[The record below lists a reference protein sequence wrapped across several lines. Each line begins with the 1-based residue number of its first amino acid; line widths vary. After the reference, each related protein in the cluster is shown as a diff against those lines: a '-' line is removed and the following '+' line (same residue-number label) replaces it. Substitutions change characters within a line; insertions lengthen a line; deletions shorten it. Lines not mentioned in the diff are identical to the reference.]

1 MGVCD
6 FFKKFFKSDNLEN
19 SEEDFVKEDSIKLK
33 ENIESEENFKI
44 KFEKEINML
53 NEIVIEK
60 DGVRYIQKGDLGNIV
75 LYPKDYKGKVV
86 LKIDDKEVV
95 VDLSKDEVVDFVEE
109 DLGLHLLGDG
119 YKLVTT
125 INFEDITDYEV
136 NNFKSINKSTIESQ
150 GLWAGYGV
158 RKLKLILDEELED
171 LLTNAKDKLEV
182 NLKLL
187 YKNNEKIDNLEFE
200 ADIDGESLV
209 INLDTDKFV
218 EFFENNENEFL
229 FSGELEFVFNRRDIS
244 GRDDKV
250 EYILSYPITIKIVNP
265 NSVLDTTQSI
275 SIDFGTSSTC
285 VAKNRGKDLIAFTDS
300 PQGIEDYENK
310 TILILMQWEKI
321 YNQWK
326 RENKTIPYIKRKKE
340 NVSYDDAGKE
350 DYFDYSNP
358 VIEELKEAPSAKVID
373 AIVSEFKLLPKKL
386 KKDKINKPSFRPFDN
401 WKNVVFLTDDIGE
414 EDEETINPI
423 AFYAYFI
430 GRSVNL
436 QINNKIYGRY
446 EVTIPVSFND
456 EEREIIRKSIE
467 YGIKRA
473 IPSMVR
479 DKVEIKLGKEESV
492 ALLGAAQQIKVIS
505 SKEPQMFAVFDFGGG
520 TIDFSYGVFRKADR
534 NNPIME
540 EEKRFREVVE
550 LFHTDGLVKG
560 GEVLIERLAY
570 RIYTWNKDIMKE
582 HRISIAVPEG
592 EEWIKNFDS
601 HLKGTRHIDYLNL
614 NSIKEKLARKF
625 FIENEFEEGV
635 RVELFSVDNLNA
647 DKGEEIELEHL
658 NRDEAEEFLRSE
670 IEEAVK
676 YFKNVL
682 ERVFKENEERLKELG
697 IKSLDDVVIIKA
709 GNASKSKYVDEAFKE
724 LFENKEIKVLEDKDR
739 DITVKNCVA
748 KGALILRNV
757 GVYNWKV
764 TNNEGR
770 LPLDRYIFDIEK
782 LRDSEEAVV
791 LRKGDTQKVDF
802 KFAGLRD
809 FDVIEIFYSDVE
821 DIEDDLDD
829 RLKFKTIKLPEDIVE
844 KAENEGKFDFLIR
857 PYDGEIVEVVIS
869 DGEDY
874 DESDIFKIDLEKAE
888 VIKES

>member
-1 MGVCD
+1 MGVYD
-6 FFKKFFKSDNLEN
+6 FFKKIFSRKSE
-19 SEEDFVKEDSIKLK
+19 KDSVEKVIKLK
-33 ENIESEENFKI
+33 EDIENKENFEI
-44 KFEKEINML
+44 KFEKEIFML

-60 DGVRYIQKGDLGNIV
+60 DGVRYIQKGDLGNLLI
-75 LYPKDYKGKVV
+75 YPKDYKGKVI
-86 LKIDDKEVV
+86 LKKDGEEISIDLKEDNISNILLD
-95 VDLSKDEVVDFVEE
+95 DLEIEPLE
-109 DLGLHLLGDG
+109 DG
-119 YKLVTT
+119 YRLVTT

-150 GLWAGYGV
+150 GLWAGYGI
-158 RKLKLILDEELED
+158 RKLKLILDEDLEEL
-171 LLTNAKDKLEV
+171 LKNAKDKLDI

-187 YKNNEKIDNLEFE
+187 YKNNEEIDNLEFE
-200 ADIDGESLV
+200 AEIDEEGIS
-209 INLDTDKFV
+209 INLDTDRFV
-218 EFFENNENEFL
+218 DFFENDENEFL
-229 FSGELEFVFNRRDIS
+229 FSGELEFVFNRRDVS
-244 GRDDKV
+244 NRDDKV

-265 NSVLDTTQSI
+265 NSVLDTTQAI

-285 VAKNRGKDLIAFTDS
+285 VAKNRGKDLIAFTDN

-326 RENKTIPYIKRKKE
+326 KENKTIPYIKRKKE
-340 NVSYDDAGKE
+340 NISYDDAREE

-401 WKNVVFLTDDIGE
+401 WKNIVFLTDEISE
-414 EDEETINPI
+414 EDEETINPL

-436 QINNKIYGRY
+436 QINNTIYGRY

-456 EEREIIRKSIE
+456 KEREIIRKSIE

-473 IPSMVR
+473 LPSMVR

-492 ALLGAAQQIKVIS
+492 ALLGAAQQIRVIS

-570 RIYTWNKDIMKE
+570 RIYTWNKEIMKE
-582 HRISIAVPEG
+582 HKISIAVPEG

-625 FIENEFEEGV
+625 FIEQEFEEGV
-635 RVELFSVDNLNA
+635 RIELFSIDNLDA
-647 DKGEEIELEHL
+647 DKGEDIELVHL
-658 NRDEAEEFLRSE
+658 KKDEAEDFLKSE

-676 YFKNVL
+676 YFKSVL

-709 GNASKSKYVDEAFKE
+709 GNASKSKYVDEAFAE
-724 LFENKEIKVLEDKDR
+724 LFENKEIKVLEDKNR

-782 LRDSEEAVV
+782 LRDGEDAVV

-802 KFAGLRD
+802 KLVGLRD
-809 FDVIEIFYSDVE
+809 YDVIEIFYSDVE

-829 RLKFKTIKLPEDIVE
+829 RLKFKTIKLREDIVE
-844 KAENEGKFDFLIR
+844 KAEDEGKFDFLIR
-857 PYDGEIVEVVIS
+857 PYDGEIVEIVLS

-874 DESDIFKIDLEKAE
+874 NEEDIFKVDLQKAE
-888 VIKES
+888 IVKES